1 MIWDEEMADF
11 QDTKH
16 YHAVSRTPEISGE
29 ARLDIFV
36 EPHLIEI
43 FVNDGWYV
51 LSNVVYPEIE
61 NAEGKQLFEVQSL
74 QKVRE
79 MTQKR
84 VDK

>member
-16 YHAVSRTPEISGE
+16 YYAVSRTPEISGE

-36 EPHLIEI
+36 EPQRSEI
-43 FVNDGWYV
+43 FTNNGWYV

-61 NAEGKQLFEVQSL
+61 KCRRQTSF
-74 QKVRE
+74 
-79 MTQKR
+79 
-84 VDK
+84 

>member
-43 FVNDGWYV
+43 FVNDGQYV
-51 LSNVVYPEIE
+51 LSHVVY
-61 NAEGKQLFEVQSL
+61 GKSKKISGKYE
-74 QKVRE
+74 KVLVG
-79 MTQKR
+79 K
-84 VDK
+84 

>member
-16 YHAVSRTPEISGE
+16 YYAVSRTPEISGE

-36 EPHLIEI
+36 EPQLTEI
-43 FVNDGWYV
+43 FTNNGWYV

-61 NAEGKQLFEVQSL
+61 KCRRQTSF
-74 QKVRE
+74 
-79 MTQKR
+79 
-84 VDK
+84 

>member
-16 YHAVSRTPEISGE
+16 YYAVSWTPEISGE

-36 EPHLIEI
+36 EPQLIEI
-43 FVNDGWYV
+43 FTNNGWYV

-61 NAEGKQLFEVQSL
+61 KCRRQTSF
-74 QKVRE
+74 
-79 MTQKR
+79 
-84 VDK
+84 